1 MKPIKKPIIAII
13 IVTIILSFEGI
24 TSLSGSSPHHD
35 HHDHSHDHKNHS
47 HDHHE
52 STKITPGPNEGRII
66 SATKPP
72 FEFLVTAERKVKIT
86 FLNDN
91 NQPIPTTSQRV
102 ALIGGN
108 RFKPTELKFSK
119 SGDILISDKSL
130 PEGSKIPVILIIQIS
145 PDSKVVR
152 ERFNLDLNN
161 CSNCSY
167 KKYACES

>member
-1 MKPIKKPIIAII
+1 MKPIKKPIITII
-13 IVTIILSFEGI
+13 IATIILSFEGI
-24 TSLSGSSPHHD
+24 TSLSGSSRHHD
-35 HHDHSHDHKNHS
+35 HHDHSHDHDYDS
-47 HDHHE
+47 HDHK
-52 STKITPGPNEGRII
+52 STKRIPGPSDGRII
-66 SATKPP
+66 YATKPP

-91 NQPIPTTSQRV
+91 NEPIPTTSQRI

-161 CSNCSY
+161 CSDCSY

>member
-1 MKPIKKPIIAII
+1 MKTIKKPIIAII
-13 IVTIILSFEGI
+13 TATIILSFEGI
-24 TSLSGSSPHHD
+24 SSLSGSSRHHD
-35 HHDHSHDHKNHS
+35 HHDHSHDHDCDS
-47 HDHHE
+47 HDHK
-52 STKITPGPNEGRII
+52 STKRIPGPNEGRII

-86 FLNDN
+86 FLNN
-91 NQPIPTTSQRV
+91 NNEPIPATSQRI

-161 CSNCSY
+161 CSDCSY

>member
-13 IVTIILSFEGI
+13 IATTILSFEGI
-24 TSLSGSSPHHD
+24 TSLSGSSRHHD
-35 HHDHSHDHKNHS
+35 HHDHDCDSHDHKS
-47 HDHHE
+47 E
-52 STKITPGPNEGRII
+52 KRIPGPNEGRII

-91 NQPIPTTSQRV
+91 NEPIPTTSQRI

-119 SGDILISDKSL
+119 SGDILVSDKSL

-161 CSNCSY
+161 CSDCSY